1 MIDDGFGGEYWLP
14 DSVDSSGNDYIDNPF
29 IGIDDGGVA
38 GGGDSPYPDAPFDWS
53 SLLTGGKWDLAKLAA
68 KGLTLAG
75 AIQAFQQA
83 QNPPKTG
90 YQGGIP
96 SLTGVRAQTAP
107 AAPNTRPGA
116 GGHRYFSDLQYT
128 NNANAEDPVSG
139 LAAIKTLATNQATDL
154 NAANQ
159 WRASQQ
165 AAAQPAAQTPAQ
177 VKAAQDAFYG
187 RTTPAAPAAQ
197 APLTLA
203 TNTPN
208 MTPQQKAMYYNNLIG
223 RGYSDADIRTAAG
236 PQTDEN
242 WNALKGLATNPPAAP
257 VAFTPEKQYV
267 PTATAAAKYTP
278 EQPFVQPAKPIR
290 TAAQG
295 GLMGLARGGSTNPRY
310 LQGSTDGMADK
321 IPARIDGQQEA
332 ALAHGEFVVPADVVS
347 HLGNGN
353 SDAGADVLYKMM
365 DKIRHARTGTKK
377 QGKQIN
383 PEKFTP
389 GGLAYAAGGKVL
401 GFAGPAGSTVPS
413 GVVGTESNLSNWAGP
428 YVTDMLGKG
437 QALSTMPYQ
446 AYQGPLSAGDSSL
459 QTQAYGLAGGLQTP
473 AGIGQ
478 AATTAGQVA
487 TNAGGLNYQPTGA
500 TNQFTAPGQYSAAQN
515 TSAFNQ
521 PGQYTASQNTNAFAT
536 PASTGYT
543 ATDTGKTTAASAPNA
558 VGGSY
563 TAANANAFGA
573 TAAQSDYNPAAGLQ
587 NYQMGPASNV
597 GSQQFTDPGVAAS
610 YMNPYLKQSLD
621 PQLQEARRQSQISQQ
636 ATNAQATQAGAF
648 GGSRSAIL
656 GAENQRNLGSNLAN
670 ITGQG
675 YNTAYTTGQN
685 QFNADQGRSLT
696 AQQAN
701 QAAGMN
707 VGSQNLQ
714 AKLGV
719 QALGAQYGS
728 QMALA
733 NLSNQQ
739 QANLQT
745 SAQSQ
750 QTALA
755 NQQAAN
761 QAGQFGAAATNQ
773 ASLANQQAANQMSQY
788 NAGLGQAANL
798 ANQSAA
804 NQAAQFGAQQGMTA
818 AQLQAQYGLS
828 AQQANEMSRQFGAN
842 YGMQGAQTAAQYGL
856 AAQNANEASRQFGAQ
871 YGMTGAQNTAQ
882 YGQQAQAQNAQENQ
896 FAANYGLQGLNTQLQ
911 AAQAQGNLSNM
922 QNQAGLANLNTMAG
936 LGATQQATQQAGI
949 AADQAAFNQERDNPY
964 KMVQYQQSLLQGLP
978 LAAQQYNTST
988 NPYYA
993 AAGAAGDIGKT
1004 LGVGTD
1010 EWGNALPKGTAA
1022 SWNSSTSAAT

>member
-1 MIDDGFGGEYWLP
+1 MSWEDDYETAPG
-14 DSVDSSGNDYIDNPF
+14 VDTSNNDYQDVDLGAYADANNDGWETWSDPLSSG
-29 IGIDDGGVA
+29 GAAA
-38 GGGDSPYPDAPFDWS
+38 GWVTEVTTD
-53 SLLTGGKWDLAKLAA
+53 GKWDLAKLAA

-267 PTATAAAKYTP
+267 TP
-278 EQPFVQPAKPIR
+278 AGVAIPFQPEKPYR
-290 TAAQG
+290 P
-295 GLMGLARGGSTNPRY
+295 LARGGSTNPRY
-310 LQGSTDGMADK
+310 LQGNTDGMADK
-321 IPARIDGQQEA
+321 IPARIDGKQEA

-383 PEKFTP
+383 PEKFTAAA

-413 GVVGTESNLSNWAGP
+413 GVVGTESNLSNWVGP

-478 AATTAGQVA
+478 AAATAGQVA

-521 PGQYTASQNTNAFAT
+521 PGQYTASQNTSAFAT

-563 TAANANAFGA
+563 TAANANASGA

-761 QAGQFGAAATNQ
+761 QAGQFGAAASNQ
-773 ASLANQQAANQMSQY
+773 AALANQQAANQMSQY

-911 AAQAQGNLSNM
+911 AAQAQGNLGNM

-993 AAGAAGDIGKT
+993 AAGAAADIGKT
-1004 LGVGTD
+1004 LDVTTPG
-1010 EWGNALPKGTAA
+1010 
-1022 SWNSSTSAAT
+1022 

>member
-1 MIDDGFGGEYWLP
+1 M
-14 DSVDSSGNDYIDNPF
+14 
-29 IGIDDGGVA
+29 A
-38 GGGDSPYPDAPFDWS
+38 
-53 SLLTGGKWDLAKLAA
+53 LAK
-68 KGLTLAG
+68 
-75 AIQAFQQA
+75 
-83 QNPPKTG
+83 
-90 YQGGIP
+90 
-96 SLTGVRAQTAP
+96 
-107 AAPNTRPGA
+107 
-116 GGHRYFSDLQYT
+116 
-128 NNANAEDPVSG
+128 
-139 LAAIKTLATNQATDL
+139 
-154 NAANQ
+154 
-159 WRASQQ
+159 
-165 AAAQPAAQTPAQ
+165 
-177 VKAAQDAFYG
+177 
-187 RTTPAAPAAQ
+187 
-197 APLTLA
+197 
-203 TNTPN
+203 
-208 MTPQQKAMYYNNLIG
+208 
-223 RGYSDADIRTAAG
+223 
-236 PQTDEN
+236 
-242 WNALKGLATNPPAAP
+242 
-257 VAFTPEKQYV
+257 
-267 PTATAAAKYTP
+267 
-278 EQPFVQPAKPIR
+278 
-290 TAAQG
+290 
-295 GLMGLARGGSTNPRY
+295 GGSTNPRY
-310 LQGSTDGMADK
+310 LQGSTDGMADE
-321 IPARIDGQQEA
+321 IPATIDGEQPA

-365 DKIRHARTGTKK
+365 DKIRKARTGNKK
-377 QGKQIN
+377 QGRQIDPN
-383 PEKFTP
+383 KFTP
-389 GGLAYAAGGKVL
+389 GGLAYAAGGSVRH
-401 GFAGPAGSTVPS
+401 FAAGDVVAPA
-413 GVVGTESNLSNWAGP
+413 GVVGTESNLSNWVGP

-487 TNAGGLNYQPTGA
+487 SNAGGLNYQPTGA

-515 TSAFNQ
+515 TSAFSQ

-543 ATDTGKTTAASAPNA
+543 AAPDI
-558 VGGSY
+558 
-563 TAANANAFGA
+563 T
-573 TAAQSDYNPAAGLQ
+573 
-587 NYQMGPASNV
+587 
-597 GSQQFTDPGVAAS
+597 SQKFTDPGVASS

-685 QFNADQGRSLT
+685 QFNADQSRNMT

-701 QAAGMN
+701 QAA
-707 VGSQNLQ
+707 
-714 AKLGV
+714 
-719 QALGAQYGS
+719 
-728 QMALA
+728 
-733 NLSNQQ
+733 
-739 QANLQT
+739 
-745 SAQSQ
+745 
-750 QTALA
+750 
-755 NQQAAN
+755 AN
-761 QAGQFGAAATNQ
+761 QA
-773 ASLANQQAANQMSQY
+773 S
-788 NAGLGQAANL
+788 
-798 ANQSAA
+798 
-804 NQAAQFGAQQGMTA
+804 QFGAQQNMTA
-818 AQLQAQYGLS
+818 AQLAAQYGLS

-856 AAQNANEASRQFGAQ
+856 AAQNANEASRQFGAN
-871 YGMTGAQNTAQ
+871 YGMQGAQNTAQ

-911 AAQAQGNLSNM
+911 AAQAQGNLGNM

-993 AAGAAGDIGKT
+993 AAGAAADVGKT
-1004 LGVGTD
+1004 LGVDTGVTSAD
-1010 EWGNALPKGTAA
+1010 V
-1022 SWNSSTSAAT
+1022 SAATNRAYTY